1 MKDVKSRAGSLRA
14 DRAELT
20 RRRIEASARALFAG
34 RGYPATTLRE
44 IADDAGVAV
53 QSVYAIYGSKAGILR
68 ALRESVRDD
77 PEAVAAFART
87 VDAPDAAA
95 ALRAFARSIRLRW
108 ERGGDIAAI
117 HAAAAAADPEVRA
130 ELEAVLAVRRR
141 GIGGLARAI
150 VELDPAT
157 GDAARIAAIA
167 DALTLPEI
175 YAELISIHGWTPD
188 AYERWL
194 ADTLQAV
201 IPGPAAAVRTRP

>member
-1 MKDVKSRAGSLRA
+1 MKGVKSRVGSLRA

-20 RRRIEASARALFAG
+20 RRRIEASARALFAR
-34 RGYPATTLRE
+34 RGYAATTLRE
-44 IADDAGVAV
+44 IADAAGVAV

-77 PEAVAAFART
+77 PEAAAAFART

-150 VELDPAT
+150 MELDPPL
-157 GDAARIAAIA
+157 GDATRIAAIA
-167 DALTLPEI
+167 DALTLPEV
-175 YAELISIHGWTPD
+175 YAELTSVHGWTPD
-188 AYERWL
+188 AYEAWL
-194 ADTLQAV
+194 SIALRREILGLD
-201 IPGPAAAVRTRP
+201 PASS

>member
-1 MKDVKSRAGSLRA
+1 MKGVKSRAGSLRA

-34 RGYPATTLRE
+34 RGYAASTLRE
-44 IADDAGVAV
+44 IADEAGVAV

-87 VDAPDAAA
+87 FDAPDAGA
-95 ALRAFARSIRLRW
+95 ALGAFARSIRLRW

-130 ELEAVLAVRRR
+130 ELEAVLAERRR
-141 GIGGLARAI
+141 GIGRLARALA
-150 VELDPAT
+150 ELDPAL
-157 GDAARIAAIA
+157 GAASRIAAIA
-167 DALTLPEI
+167 DALTLPEV
-175 YAELISIHGWTPD
+175 YAELTSIHGWSPD
-188 AYERWL
+188 AYEAWL
-194 ADTLQAV
+194 A
-201 IPGPAAAVRTRP
+201 AALRHEILRLEPSPR

>member
-87 VDAPDAAA
+87 VDAPAAAA
-95 ALRAFARSIRLRW
+95 ALR
-108 ERGGDIAAI
+108 
-117 HAAAAAADPEVRA
+117 EVRA

-141 GIGGLARAI
+141 GIGGLALAI

-167 DALTLPEI
+167 D
-175 YAELISIHGWTPD
+175 
-188 AYERWL
+188 
-194 ADTLQAV
+194 
-201 IPGPAAAVRTRP
+201 